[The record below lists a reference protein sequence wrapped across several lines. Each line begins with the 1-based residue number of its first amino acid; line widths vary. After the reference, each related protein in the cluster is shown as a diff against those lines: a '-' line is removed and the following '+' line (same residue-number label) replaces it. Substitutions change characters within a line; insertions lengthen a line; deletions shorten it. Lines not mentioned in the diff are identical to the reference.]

1 MKKIFALLLAIIS
14 IICTSCHTRDVQLH
28 NYSDNQKPRQY
39 AFKAF
44 DTECM
49 ISLYG
54 VKEDSRAEDYYYSMK
69 TLIDNYDKAFSTTN
83 IESEIYAINH
93 RNEDVVYVSEEVATI
108 FMIAKDFYDW
118 SNGKF
123 DISAGK
129 LFSLWNFKNRKN
141 LPTQA
146 EIDEALKY
154 KADFNYEIEYLE
166 GKDTGKA
173 KITFHGNRETQ
184 YDLGALVKGYCSDTL
199 KEMLDNNHD
208 IDACIVN
215 LGGNVLT
222 HGIVAG
228 RKNGSFSVGIFKPF
242 TTTNE
247 MIDVVEVKDRCVIT
261 SGNYQRYFKV
271 DGDDRIYHH
280 IIDPQTGYP
289 TNNGLDSVTIVSK
302 NGLLGDYLSTAC
314 MLLGENDSKKLID
327 FVNSSSFID
336 DNNIQA
342 TYVRSDGTI
351 SKYPEKVYIK

>member
-1 MKKIFALLLAIIS
+1 MKKLLVMIGIVS
-14 IICTSCHTRDVQLH
+14 IICTACNTRDMQGY

-39 AFKAF
+39 AFNAF

-49 ISLYG
+49 ISLWG
-54 VKEDSRAEDYYYSMK
+54 VENDNRAEDYYYSMK
-69 TLIDNYDKAFSTTN
+69 TLIENYDKAFSKTN
-83 IESEIYAINH
+83 VESEIYAINN
-93 RNEDVVYVSEEVATI
+93 RTENEVYVSEEVGNI
-108 FMIAKDFYDW
+108 FTLAKDFYNW

-129 LFSLWNFKNRKN
+129 LFALWDVKNRTS
-141 LPTQA
+141 LPAQN
-146 EIDEALKY
+146 EIDETKSYA
-154 KADFNYEIEYLE
+154 ADFDYEVEFLDGE
-166 GKDTGKA
+166 NEGKA
-173 KITFHGNRETQ
+173 KITFKGAPKVQ
-184 YDLGALVKGYCSDTL
+184 YDLGGLVKGYCSDTL

-228 RKNGSFSVGIFKPF
+228 RKDGFFKVGIFKPF

-247 MIDVVEVKDRCVIT
+247 IIEIVEVKDRCVIT

-280 IIDPQTGYP
+280 IIDPTTGYP
-289 TNNGLDSVTIVSK
+289 TNNGLDSVTIVSM
-302 NGLLGDYLSTAC
+302 NGLLGDYLSTSC
-314 MLLGENDSKKLID
+314 MLLGEEESKKLID
-327 FVNSSSFID
+327 FANSAFD
-336 DNNIQA
+336 DKNIQA
-342 TYVRSDGTI
+342 IYVRSDGSI